1 MVGRPRQVTDDE
13 ILDAVAQTVSVGGP
27 AKLTV
32 AEVAARIGVTAPAVR
47 QRFGSK
53 RDLLC
58 AFAARAAAT
67 ATDTFDAVA
76 ASAEDPL
83 AGLLAGLAA
92 YGSFTDR
99 TEMAHHLAMLQ
110 LDLTDPELSRSA
122 SQHSRRL
129 RSAVRS
135 QIDRAAESGQLDTA
149 CDLAELADSVY
160 TTFNGALLTWAI
172 DGNGTSS
179 EWVTERLRR
188 VIQPYLVGHRASLGS
203 RGAIQ

>member
-13 ILDAVAQTVSVGGP
+13 ILDAVAQTVSAGGP

-32 AEVAARIGVTAPAVR
+32 AAVATRTGVTAPAVR

-53 RDLLC
+53 RDLLR
-58 AFAARAAAT
+58 AFAARATAT
-67 ATDTFDAVA
+67 ATDTFDVVA

-92 YGSFTDR
+92 HGSFTDR
-99 TEMAHHLAMLQ
+99 FEMAHHLALLQ

-122 SQHSRRL
+122 ARHSRKMRA
-129 RSAVRS
+129 AVGN
-135 QIDRAAESGQLDTA
+135 QIDRAAESGQLDAA
-149 CDLAELADSVY
+149 CDLAELSDSVY

-172 DGNGTSS
+172 DGDGTSAD
-179 EWVTERLRR
+179 WVTERLRR
-188 VIQPYLVGHRASLGS
+188 VMKPYLAAPL
-203 RGAIQ
+203 

>member
-13 ILDAVAQTVSVGGP
+13 ILDAVARTVSAGGP

-32 AEVAARIGVTAPAVR
+32 AAVAARVGVTAPAVR

-53 RDLLC
+53 HDLLI

-67 ATDTFDAVA
+67 ATDTFDAAA
-76 ASAEDPL
+76 ASAEDPVT
-83 AGLLAGLAA
+83 GLLAGLAA
-92 YGSFTDR
+92 DGSFADR
-99 TEMAHHLAMLQ
+99 LEIAHHLALLQ

-122 SQHSRRL
+122 AQHSRKM
-129 RSAVRS
+129 RSAVRN
-135 QIDRAAESGQLDTA
+135 QIDRAAECGQLKAA

-179 EWVTERLRR
+179 DWVTERLRR
-188 VIQPYLVGHRASLGS
+188 VLKPYLVAHS
-203 RGAIQ
+203 